1 MQHGAVRRIWKKRTP
16 PHLNSRASMQRL
28 WIFLKSI
35 CNCGVSVAMCFIF
48 PSPQLWGS
56 KEKADKNAALP

>member
-16 PHLNSRASMQRL
+16 PHLYSRASMQRL

-35 CNCGVSVAMCFIF
+35 GNCGVSVTMCFIF
-48 PSPQLWGS
+48 PFFSLLFTLL
-56 KEKADKNAALP
+56 ALTLP